1 MSKTIERIKH
11 EAPDEVQARKDFEEW
26 LVEVEDDI
34 SIELAETGA
43 DREMDFDIEREF
55 IKRYEMYLNAR

>member
-1 MSKTIERIKH
+1 MSKTIKRIKH

-55 IKRYEMYLNAR
+55 IKRYEMYLNAH